1 MAGAGYKLYATG
13 DILTAAQVNNYLQEQ
28 TVMVFADAAARTTA
42 LSGVVAEGMF
52 SYLKDTNATQ
62 YYDGSAW
69 TNLDTTGMV
78 NPMTTTGDTIYSS
91 SGTTPARLGIG
102 TTGQVLTVASGLPSW
117 ATPSTGSI
125 VYVGG
130 TTFTTSS
137 AVNVNN
143 VFSATYANYM
153 VVADYVGSAAT
164 AGMSMRFRVSGADNT
179 TANYN
184 TQTLYGSGTTAA
196 AVRATGQTSMN
207 FTDSSTGGNF
217 STVNVINP
225 FATAKSLVGGYGLY
239 NSDAG
244 VEVQQKMGVFTA
256 TTSFTG
262 FSLIPS
268 TGTVTGTVRVYGL
281 VNS

>member
-1 MAGAGYKLYATG
+1 MAGSGYKLYATG

-130 TTFTTSS
+130 TTFSASS

-143 VFSATYANYM
+143 VFSATYANYL
-153 VVADYVGSAAT
+153 VVADYVGSSAT
-164 AGMSMRFRVSGADNT
+164 AGMTLRLRVSGADNT
-179 TANYN
+179 TSNYN
-184 TQTLYGSGTTAA
+184 HQVLSAASTSISGS
-196 AVRATGQTSMN
+196 RATAQTSMA
-207 FTDSSTGGNF
+207 FVDSSTSPNF
-217 STVNVINP
+217 AQVSVINP
-225 FATAKSLVGGYGLY
+225 FATANTMVGGYGIF
-239 NSDAG
+239 NG
-244 VEVQQKMGVFTA
+244 GTGIEIQNKMGSFTA

-268 TGTVTGTVRVYGL
+268 AGTLTGTVRVYGL

>member
-13 DILTAAQVNNYLQEQ
+13 DVLTAAQVNTYLQEQ

-42 LSGVVAEGMF
+42 LTSVLAEGMV
-52 SYLKDTNATQ
+52 SYLKSTKVVEIYT
-62 YYDGSAW
+62 GSAW
-69 TNLDTTGMV
+69 VSLDDPTAIQNSIVTAK
-78 NPMTTTGDTIYSS
+78 GDLIGATASS
-91 SGTTPARLGIG
+91 TPARLAVGTDGQILTADSTAATGIK
-102 TTGQVLTVASGLPSW
+102 W
-117 ATPSTGSI
+117 AAVSSSSAM

-130 TTFTTSS
+130 TTFSASS

-143 VFSATYANYM
+143 VFSTTYANYL

-164 AGMSMRFRVSGADNT
+164 AGMSMRFRVAGADNT

-196 AVRATGQTSMN
+196 AVRASAATSMN

-244 VEVQQKMGVFTA
+244 VEVQQKMGV
-256 TTSFTG
+256 
-262 FSLIPS
+262 L
-268 TGTVTGTVRVYGL
+268 R
-281 VNS
+281 